1 MKVKDLASELG
12 QSVKPF
18 IRFLEEVDIKV
29 KTGNTRLDDDMVETI
44 KELFEGQKED
54 ALVEEVEEGE
64 KELTIKVNDSEPLT
78 VGLLADKLNL
88 KHAETDSR
96 RAVASFL
103 FRFQKAELRH
113 PVRVFESVACSSPRT
128 LHLF

>member
-18 IRFLEEVDIKV
+18 IRFREVDIKV

-44 KELFEGQKED
+44 KKLFEGQKED

-64 KELTIKVNDSEPLT
+64 KLTIKVNDSEPLT
-78 VGLLADKLNL
+78 WDSLPISLTYTKIISAIL
-88 KHAETDSR
+88 KSWY
-96 RAVASFL
+96 
-103 FRFQKAELRH
+103 
-113 PVRVFESVACSSPRT
+113 
-128 LHLF
+128 